1 MLSNSQEE
9 LSYFRSNTKKFQP
22 PLKESIIIPFSNEF
36 MNQMNQ
42 AMSINIE
49 DEIMETNESYINKSN
64 NKNIQIND
72 NDDNFSCFRLNTEK
86 FKPPIEEGNEKLNN
100 NNFIEKMDEAM
111 MTLNIDDSLFDNN
124 EYDNNDDF
132 LLNKKVYNIKFNLKE
147 KNIVLNL
154 NLSFN
159 NNNINN

>member
-1 MLSNSQEE
+1 MLTNSQE

-22 PLKESIIIPFSNEF
+22 PFKESLILPFSNDF
-36 MNQMNQ
+36 IDQMNQ
-42 AMSINIE
+42 AMTINIE

-111 MTLNIDDSLFDNN
+111 MTLNIDDSLFDN

>member
-1 MLSNSQEE
+1 MLNNSQE
-9 LSYFRSNTKKFQP
+9 LSYFRTNTKKFQP
-22 PLKESIIIPFSNEF
+22 PLKESLILPFSNEF

-49 DEIMETNESYINKSN
+49 DEIMETNESNINKSN

-124 EYDNNDDF
+124 EYDNNEDF

>member
-1 MLSNSQEE
+1 MLNNSQE
-9 LSYFRSNTKKFQP
+9 LSYFRTNTKKFQP
-22 PLKESIIIPFSNEF
+22 PLKESIILPFSNEF

-49 DEIMETNESYINKSN
+49 DEIMETNESNINKSN

-86 FKPPIEEGNEKLNN
+86 FKPPIEEGNEKINN

-124 EYDNNDDF
+124 EYDNNEDF

-154 NLSFN
+154 NLIFN

>member
-9 LSYFRSNTKKFQP
+9 LSYFRTNTKKFQP
-22 PLKESIIIPFSNEF
+22 PLKESIILPFSNEF

-86 FKPPIEEGNEKLNN
+86 FKPPIEEGNEKINN

-111 MTLNIDDSLFDNN
+111 MALNIDDSLFDNN

-159 NNNINN
+159 NNNVNN

>member
-9 LSYFRSNTKKFQP
+9 LSYFRTNTKKFQP
-22 PLKESIIIPFSNEF
+22 PLKESLILPFSNEF

-49 DEIMETNESYINKSN
+49 DEIMETNDSYINKSN

-86 FKPPIEEGNEKLNN
+86 FKPPIEEGNEKINN

-111 MTLNIDDSLFDNN
+111 MALNIDDSLFDNN

-159 NNNINN
+159 NNNVNN

>member
-1 MLSNSQEE
+1 MLNNSQE

-22 PLKESIIIPFSNEF
+22 PLKESIILPFSNEF

-49 DEIMETNESYINKSN
+49 DEIMETNESNINKSN

-86 FKPPIEEGNEKLNN
+86 FKPPIEEGNEKINN

-124 EYDNNDDF
+124 EYDNNEDF

>member
-1 MLSNSQEE
+1 MLNNSQE
-9 LSYFRSNTKKFQP
+9 LSYFRTNTKKFQP
-22 PLKESIIIPFSNEF
+22 PLKESIILPFSNEF

-49 DEIMETNESYINKSN
+49 DEIMETNESNINKSN

-124 EYDNNDDF
+124 EYDNNEDF

>member
-9 LSYFRSNTKKFQP
+9 LSYFRTNTKKFQP
-22 PLKESIIIPFSNEF
+22 PLKESIILPFSNEF
-36 MNQMNQ
+36 IDQMNQ

-49 DEIMETNESYINKSN
+49 DEIIETNESYINKSN

-124 EYDNNDDF
+124 EYDNNEDF

-159 NNNINN
+159 NNNVNN

>member
-1 MLSNSQEE
+1 
-9 LSYFRSNTKKFQP
+9 
-22 PLKESIIIPFSNEF
+22 

-49 DEIMETNESYINKSN
+49 DEIMETNESNINKSN

-86 FKPPIEEGNEKLNN
+86 FKPPIEEGNEKINN

-111 MTLNIDDSLFDNN
+111 MTLNIDDSLFDN
-124 EYDNNDDF
+124 EYDNNDNF

-159 NNNINN
+159 KLNNINSYFLIFF

>member
-1 MLSNSQEE
+1 
-9 LSYFRSNTKKFQP
+9 
-22 PLKESIIIPFSNEF
+22 

-49 DEIMETNESYINKSN
+49 DEIMETNDSYINKSN

-124 EYDNNDDF
+124 EYDNNEDF

>member
-1 MLSNSQEE
+1 MLNNSQE
-9 LSYFRSNTKKFQP
+9 LSYFRTNTKKFQP
-22 PLKESIIIPFSNEF
+22 PLKESIILPFSNEF

-49 DEIMETNESYINKSN
+49 DEIMETNEWYINKSN

>member
-22 PLKESIIIPFSNEF
+22 PLKESIILPFSNEF

-86 FKPPIEEGNEKLNN
+86 FKPPIEEGNEKINN

-124 EYDNNDDF
+124 EYDNNEDF

>member
-1 MLSNSQEE
+1 MLNNSQE

-22 PLKESIIIPFSNEF
+22 PLKESIILPFSNEF

-49 DEIMETNESYINKSN
+49 DEIMETNESNINKSN
-64 NKNIQIND
+64 NKNIQINN
-72 NDDNFSCFRLNTEK
+72 NDDNISCFRLNTEK
-86 FKPPIEEGNEKLNN
+86 FEPPIEEGNEKLNN

-124 EYDNNDDF
+124 EYDNNEDF

>member
-1 MLSNSQEE
+1 MLNNSQE

-22 PLKESIIIPFSNEF
+22 PLKESIILPFSNEF

-49 DEIMETNESYINKSN
+49 DEIMETNESNINKSN

-124 EYDNNDDF
+124 EYDNNEDF

-159 NNNINN
+159 NNNYNS

>member
-22 PLKESIIIPFSNEF
+22 PLKESIILPFSNEF

-49 DEIMETNESYINKSN
+49 DEIMETNDSYINKSN

-86 FKPPIEEGNEKLNN
+86 FKPPIEEGNEKINN

-124 EYDNNDDF
+124 EYDNNEDF

>member
-86 FKPPIEEGNEKLNN
+86 FKPPIEEGNEKINN

-111 MTLNIDDSLFDNN
+111 ITLNIDDSLFDNN

>member
-1 MLSNSQEE
+1 MLNNSQE
-9 LSYFRSNTKKFQP
+9 LSYFRTNTKKFQP
-22 PLKESIIIPFSNEF
+22 PLKESIILPFSNEF

-49 DEIMETNESYINKSN
+49 DEIMETNDSYINKSN
-64 NKNIQIND
+64 NK
-72 NDDNFSCFRLNTEK
+72 
-86 FKPPIEEGNEKLNN
+86 
-100 NNFIEKMDEAM
+100 FIEKMDEAM

-124 EYDNNDDF
+124 EYDNNEDF

>member
-1 MLSNSQEE
+1 MLNNSQE

-22 PLKESIIIPFSNEF
+22 PLKESIILPFSNEF

-49 DEIMETNESYINKSN
+49 DEIMETNESNINKSN

-124 EYDNNDDF
+124 EYDNNEDF

>member
-1 MLSNSQEE
+1 MLNNSQE
-9 LSYFRSNTKKFQP
+9 LSYFRTNTKKFQP
-22 PLKESIIIPFSNEF
+22 PLKESLILPFSNEF

-49 DEIMETNESYINKSN
+49 DEIMETNESNINKSN

-86 FKPPIEEGNEKLNN
+86 FKPPIEEGNEKINN

-124 EYDNNDDF
+124 EYDNNEDF

>member
-1 MLSNSQEE
+1 MLNNSQE
-9 LSYFRSNTKKFQP
+9 LSYFRTNTKKFQP
-22 PLKESIIIPFSNEF
+22 PLKESIILPFSNEF

-49 DEIMETNESYINKSN
+49 DEIMETNESNINKSN

-86 FKPPIEEGNEKLNN
+86 FKPPIEEGNEKINN

-124 EYDNNDDF
+124 EYDNNEDF

>member
-1 MLSNSQEE
+1 MLTNSQE

-22 PLKESIIIPFSNEF
+22 PFKESLILPFSNDF
-36 MNQMNQ
+36 IDQMNQ
-42 AMSINIE
+42 AMTINIE

-64 NKNIQIND
+64 NKNIQINN
-72 NDDNFSCFRLNTEK
+72 NDDNLSCFRLNTEK
-86 FKPPIEEGNEKLNN
+86 FEPPIEEGNEKLNN

>member
-22 PLKESIIIPFSNEF
+22 PLKESIILPFSNEF

-86 FKPPIEEGNEKLNN
+86 FKPPIEEGNEKINN

>member
-22 PLKESIIIPFSNEF
+22 PLKESIILPFSNEF

-49 DEIMETNESYINKSN
+49 DEIMETNESNINKSN

-86 FKPPIEEGNEKLNN
+86 FKPPIEEGNEKINN

-124 EYDNNDDF
+124 EYDNNEDF

>member
-1 MLSNSQEE
+1 MLNNSQE

-22 PLKESIIIPFSNEF
+22 PLKDSIILPFSNEF

-49 DEIMETNESYINKSN
+49 DEIMETNESNINKSN

-86 FKPPIEEGNEKLNN
+86 FKPPIEEGNEKINN

-124 EYDNNDDF
+124 EYDNNEDF